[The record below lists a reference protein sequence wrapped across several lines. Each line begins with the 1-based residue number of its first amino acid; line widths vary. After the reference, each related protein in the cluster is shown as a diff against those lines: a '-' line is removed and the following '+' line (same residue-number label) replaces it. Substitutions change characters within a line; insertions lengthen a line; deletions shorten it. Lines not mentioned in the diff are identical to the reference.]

1 MNRPAVSDSVP
12 RMKKIAESFF
22 EAARGSH
29 GWDHTLRVY
38 HLCERMGP
46 EENADMAVL
55 CIAALLHDIGRGEQ
69 DDSRGRLCH
78 AEVGAELARSILAD
92 LHLEADRKEN
102 ILHCI
107 RTHRFRGDQVPR
119 TMEAKILFD
128 ADKLDA
134 IGAVGVARAYL
145 FAGEIGARLHN
156 PEIDVADSAAY
167 SRDDTGYREFKVKLS
182 RIKDRMLT
190 ETGRRMARDR
200 HAFME
205 AFFERFL
212 AECTGAK

>member
-1 MNRPAVSDSVP
+1 MNRLTGSAAVDQT
-12 RMKKIAESFF
+12 KKIAESFF
-22 EAARGSH
+22 KQARGSH

-46 EENADMAVL
+46 EESADMEVL
-55 CIAALLHDIGRGEQ
+55 CTAALLHDIGREKQ

-78 AEVGAELARSILAD
+78 AEVGADLAHPILAD
-92 LHLEADRKEN
+92 LDLEEHRKEN

-107 RTHRFRGDQVPR
+107 RTHRFRGNRIPGTR
-119 TMEAKILFD
+119 EARILFD

-156 PEIDVADSAAY
+156 PEIDVVDSADY
-167 SRDDTGYREFKVKLS
+167 SLDDTGYREFRVKLS

-190 ETGRRMARDR
+190 ETGRRMARNR
-200 HAFME
+200 HAFMK
-205 AFFERFL
+205 AFFKRFL
-212 AECTGAK
+212 SECQGIR